1 MGGGPGRD
9 SSRRCVYHDC
19 KRKDVQQYT
28 SVVGSSSPFGLLED
42 DILESKQFRI
52 VLCKIISDYKNQE
65 KRIYSFQVAGFD
77 NINIKHVDK

>member
-19 KRKDVQQYT
+19 KREDVQQYT
-28 SVVGSSSPFGLLED
+28 AVVGSSSQFGLLEV
-42 DILESKQFRI
+42 ESKQFRI
-52 VLCKIISDYKNQE
+52 VLCKIISDYNNKE